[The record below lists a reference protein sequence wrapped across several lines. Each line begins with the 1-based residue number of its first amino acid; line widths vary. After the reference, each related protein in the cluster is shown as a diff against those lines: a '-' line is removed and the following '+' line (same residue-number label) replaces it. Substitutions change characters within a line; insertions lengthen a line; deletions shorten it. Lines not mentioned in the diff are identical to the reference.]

1 MYHVEQYVG
10 QAEDTYPMQGFCR
23 TPMIL
28 WILSMATL
36 SWKLLSPEKEES
48 CTMSNTNCVD
58 SRAESVEQMGCV
70 KRVWEGTDSL
80 PLCGQE
86 VSGHTKFGFDNDPKT
101 SRFRA
106 SLNIALSSRESLIM
120 PIRQFSSCFTGNC
133 GTVCSRSPL
142 PSI

>member
-1 MYHVEQYVG
+1 
-10 QAEDTYPMQGFCR
+10 MQGFRR

-36 SWKLLSPEKEES
+36 SWKLLSPGKEES
-48 CTMSNTNCVD
+48 CTMSYTDCVD

-86 VSGHTKFGFDNDPKT
+86 VLGHTKFGFDNDPKL
-101 SRFRA
+101 SSFRA
-106 SLNIALSSRESLIM
+106 GLNMMLSSRESLIM
-120 PIRQFSSCFTGNC
+120 PIKRLSSCFTGDC
-133 GTVCSRSPL
+133 GTVCSHLLL